1 MPSKSST
8 RIGLLGGS
16 FNPAHAGHLHI
27 SQMAL
32 RMLGLDE
39 VWWLVSPQN
48 PLKSADG
55 MQSIDDRLE
64 SASEIAQPD
73 SRIIVTDLEVDLG
86 TQFTSDTLLELKC
99 RFPNIAF
106 VWLMGA
112 DNLLQMHRWHRWE
125 QIVNTVP
132 IAVFGRPGYSYRATS
147 SVVARRFARDRWPR
161 SAANRLADAAAPAWM
176 FLKIREHPE
185 SATRIRESGVNGKP
199 LSTSTI
205 RLTVPLPT

>member
-1 MPSKSST
+1 MPFRNAT

-32 RMLGLDE
+32 RMLDLDE

-55 MQSIDDRLE
+55 MLSIEDRLDRAGKVAR
-64 SASEIAQPD
+64 SDP
-73 SRIIVTDLEVDLG
+73 RITVTDLEVDLG
-86 TQFTSDTLLELKC
+86 TTFTSDTLVELKT
-99 RFPNIAF
+99 RFPNVAF

-112 DNLLQMHRWHRWE
+112 DNLLQMHHWHRWAR
-125 QIVNTVP
+125 IFNTVP

-161 SAANRLADAAAPAWM
+161 SAANRLVDAAAPAWV

-185 SATRIRESGVNGKP
+185 SATRIRESGDDRG
-199 LSTSTI
+199 SYTHI
-205 RLTVPLPT
+205 RQTVPLPT

>member
-32 RMLGLDE
+32 RMLDLDE

-48 PLKSADG
+48 PLKSPDG
-55 MQSIDDRLE
+55 MMSLDKRLE
-64 SASEIAQPD
+64 RAAEITHSEP
-73 SRIIVTDLEVDLG
+73 RITVTDLEVDLG
-86 TQFTSDTLLELKC
+86 TRFTSDTLVELKHQF
-99 RFPNIAF
+99 RNASF

-112 DNLLQMHRWHRWE
+112 DNLLQMHRWHRWSR
-125 QIVNTVP
+125 IFNTVP

-161 SAANRLADAAAPAWM
+161 SAANCLVDAAVPAWV

-185 SATRIRESGVNGKP
+185 SATRIRQNEDGGRPHSI
-199 LSTSTI
+199 I
-205 RLTVPLPT
+205 RHTVPLPT

>member
-1 MPSKSST
+1 MSARKPT

-39 VWWLVSPQN
+39 VWWMVSPQN
-48 PLKSADG
+48 PLKSSGD
-55 MQSIDDRLE
+55 MQSIDKRLDF
-64 SASEIAQPD
+64 AAEIAQPD
-73 SRIIVTDLEVDLG
+73 PRIIVTDLEVDLG
-86 TQFTSDTLLELKC
+86 TQFTSDTLAKLNS

-112 DNLLQMHRWHRWE
+112 DNLLQMHRWHRWP
-125 QIVNTVP
+125 QIFNTVP
-132 IAVFGRPGYSYRATS
+132 IAVFSRPGYSYRATS

-185 SATRIRESGVNGKP
+185 SATRIRESEDNGKS
-199 LSTSTI
+199 LSTPTI

>member
-1 MPSKSST
+1 MPRMNQA

-27 SQMAL
+27 SRMAL

-48 PLKSADG
+48 PLKSSDG
-55 MQSIDDRLE
+55 MGSLDQRLKT
-64 SASEIAQPD
+64 ASEVARPEP
-73 SRIIVTDLEVDLG
+73 RILVTDLEADLG
-86 TQFTSDTLLELKC
+86 TQYTSDTLVELK
-99 RFPNIAF
+99 RSFPNVSF

-112 DNLLQMHRWHRWE
+112 DNLLQMHHWKQWTR
-125 QIVNTVP
+125 IFNTVP

-161 SAANRLADAAAPAWM
+161 AAANRLVDAAAPAWV

-185 SATRIRESGVNGKP
+185 SATRIRENGDGDH
-199 LSTSTI
+199 SHSNV

>member
-1 MPSKSST
+1 MPSKSYT

-16 FNPAHAGHLHI
+16 FNPAHDGHLHI

-39 VWWLVSPQN
+39 IWWLVSPQN
-48 PLKSADG
+48 PLKSSND
-55 MQSIDDRLE
+55 MQSLDKRLIR
-64 SASEIAQPD
+64 AAEIAHLEP
-73 SRIIVTDLEVDLG
+73 RITVTDLEADLG
-86 TQFTSDTLLELKC
+86 TQFTSDTLVELKR

-112 DNLLQMHRWHRWE
+112 DNLLQMHHWYQWSR
-125 QIVNTVP
+125 IFNTVP
-132 IAVFGRPGYSYRATS
+132 IAVFGRPGYSFRATS

-161 SAANRLADAAAPAWM
+161 SAANRLVDAAVPAWV

-185 SATRIRESGVNGKP
+185 SATRIRQSGEDGHSHSK
-199 LSTSTI
+199 I
-205 RLTVPLPT
+205 RRTVPLPT

>member
-1 MPSKSST
+1 MSVKSNA

-27 SQMAL
+27 SRMAL

-48 PLKSADG
+48 PLKSSDG
-55 MQSIDDRLE
+55 MGSLDARLQCAAE
-64 SASEIAQPD
+64 MARPEP
-73 SRIIVTDLEVDLG
+73 RIVVTDLEADLG
-86 TQFTSDTLLELKC
+86 TQFTSDTLAGLKYS
-99 RFPNIAF
+99 FPNASF

-112 DNLLQMHRWHRWE
+112 DNLLQMHHWKQWPR
-125 QIVNTVP
+125 IFNTVP

-161 SAANRLADAAAPAWM
+161 SAAYRLVDAAAPAWV

-185 SATRIRESGVNGKP
+185 SATRIRENGDGDH
-199 LSTSTI
+199 SYSNAT
-205 RLTVPLPT
+205 LTVPLPT